1 MATQVR
7 PRWNRRRQ
15 AGESHPYSTP
25 RLCQLQDHNHQDDD
39 HQHPDNDAN
48 YASVHF
54 ASVKFPWPAT
64 LPVRSCMS
72 EPSEDCRVLW
82 LDSSNAWIRAVKHG
96 LPYFGGR
103 RTGCLRDQRL
113 RLADA
118 ALVYLLHIPLQLGR
132 YLRAFALPGA
142 GLTKYMTWSTD
153 RRVARPRRSRSFR
166 DGNPPTC
173 LSPRP

>member
-7 PRWNRRRQ
+7 PRWDRRRQ

-54 ASVKFPWPAT
+54 ASVKFPWSAT

-72 EPSEDCRVLW
+72 EPSEDCRVPW
-82 LDSSNAWIRAVKHG
+82 LDSSNAWIRAVNMVCLLWREEDRLLERSKNSGWPVLSLFVSSRVVVG
-96 LPYFGGR
+96 LPRSSDADPY
-103 RTGCLRDQRL
+103 TGDLD
-113 RLADA
+113 
-118 ALVYLLHIPLQLGR
+118 
-132 YLRAFALPGA
+132 
-142 GLTKYMTWSTD
+142 SE
-153 RRVARPRRSRSFR
+153 
-166 DGNPPTC
+166 
-173 LSPRP
+173 